1 MFDRFTKVTYYHSL
15 TVLLNIHGIITSFT
29 EGSAYRASPVYK
41 FSSVIFLNSAQFN
54 LFSIANSTLVNG
66 KNSASN
72 TNVNSRF
79 KLNSFV
85 NPIWSPP
92 STQKLVCGLKIFAFF
107 VLCGWLWSGCP
118 DFSSVNIKV
127 NISHFLESRLT
138 FLCVLHWL
146 RILKLHHFY
155 N

>member
-85 NPIWSPP
+85 NPI
-92 STQKLVCGLKIFAFF
+92 
-107 VLCGWLWSGCP
+107 
-118 DFSSVNIKV
+118 
-127 NISHFLESRLT
+127 
-138 FLCVLHWL
+138 
-146 RILKLHHFY
+146 
-155 N
+155 